1 MFVTFHSHLACR
13 REHGFT
19 LIEAMIVVTLLAIL
33 STIAIPSFRTLMANK
48 RVSSAQSE
56 LQALLLYARAEAA
69 YQRTGMAVSMDTH
82 HRHWQV
88 FRATKNGDTVT
99 VTGDAVRETQ
109 LPKTLS
115 VFAAG
120 NTLGDAAVY
129 FDAAGK
135 ATLNAGVPFIR
146 IVEPA
151 AQGHRCLHVTAAGLV
166 RRPAC

>member
-1 MFVTFHSHLACR
+1 MSVTYRLHIACR

-33 STIAIPSFRTLMANK
+33 STIAVPSFRTLLANN

-56 LQALLLYARAEAA
+56 LQALLLYARAEAV
-69 YQRTGMAVSMDTH
+69 YQRTGMAVSMDIK

-88 FRATKNGDTVT
+88 FRATKNGNAVT
-99 VTGDAVRETQ
+99 LIGDAVRETQ

-115 VFAAG
+115 VFASG
-120 NTLGDAAVY
+120 NALGDAAVY

-135 ATLNAGVPFIR
+135 ATLNSGVPFIR